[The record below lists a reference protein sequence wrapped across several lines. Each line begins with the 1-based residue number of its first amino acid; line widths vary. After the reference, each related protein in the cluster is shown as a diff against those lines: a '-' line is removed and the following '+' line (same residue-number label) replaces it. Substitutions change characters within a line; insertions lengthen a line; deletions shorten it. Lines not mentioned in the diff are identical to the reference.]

1 MYNFMKPIA
10 IIQFKA
16 DDAPA
21 FFSDYLSA
29 QKIPYEIFCMHMGDQ
44 VPVNI
49 SAFSG
54 LCILGGSMSANDDLS
69 YMPQI
74 YALIADALHHD
85 VPIIGHCL
93 GGQMLAKALGAE
105 VKYLP
110 QPVIGWSEIM
120 PLRHADALRWFGNDT
135 SLRFFH
141 WHYESFSLPAGATH
155 IASTPL
161 CPNQTFSIGKHIGM
175 QFHCEVTHEKID
187 GWLNPVAEIEV
198 IALRNLPSVQ
208 QFDMMRQETEKWMT
222 QSQQIASN
230 IYAEWLRGVG
240 TT

>member
-1 MYNFMKPIA
+1 MNNLTKSIA

-21 FFSDYLSA
+21 FFTDYLSA
-29 QKIPYEIFCMHMGDQ
+29 QNVSYEVFCMHKDDA
-44 VPVNI
+44 VPKSI
-49 SAFSG
+49 DTFSG
-54 LCILGGSMSANDDLS
+54 LCVLGGSMSANDPLP
-69 YMPQI
+69 YMPQV
-74 YALIADALHHD
+74 YALIADALRHD
-85 VPIIGHCL
+85 IPIIGHCL

-105 VKYLP
+105 VKNLP

-120 PLRHADALRWFGNDT
+120 PLRNAEALRWFGHDP

-155 IASTPL
+155 LASTPL
-161 CPNQTFSIGKHIGM
+161 CPNQTFSMGKHIGM

-198 IALRNLPSVQ
+198 RALSTLPTVQ
-208 QFDMMRQETEKWMT
+208 QFDMMRQETEKWMSH
-222 QSQQIASN
+222 SQKVAGH
-230 IYAEWLRGVG
+230 IYTEWLRGVG
-240 TT
+240 TP

>member
-1 MYNFMKPIA
+1 MKPIA

-21 FFSDYLSA
+21 FFTDYLSA
-29 QKIPYEIFCMHMGDQ
+29 HNVSFEIICMHLDDA
-44 VPVNI
+44 VPESI

-54 LCILGGSMSANDDLS
+54 LCVLGGSMSANDDLP
-69 YMPQI
+69 YMPKL
-74 YALIADALHHD
+74 YALITDALRHD
-85 VPIIGHCL
+85 IPIVGHCL

-105 VKYLP
+105 VKNLP

-120 PLRHADALRWFGNDT
+120 SQRNAEALRWFGSDT

-161 CPNQTFSIGKHIGM
+161 CPNQTFSMGKHIGM
-175 QFHCEVTHEKID
+175 QFHCEVTPEKID

-198 IALRNLPSVQ
+198 RALSALPSVQ
-208 QFDMMRQETEKWMT
+208 QFDMMRQETEKWIA
-222 QSQQIASN
+222 QSQKVAGH

-240 TT
+240 NK

>member
-1 MYNFMKPIA
+1 MKPIA

-21 FFSDYLSA
+21 FFLDYLSV
-29 QKIPYEIFCMHMGDQ
+29 QNVPSEIFCVHLGDAA
-44 VPVNI
+44 PENI

-54 LCILGGSMSANDDLS
+54 LCILGGSMSANDHLP
-69 YMPQI
+69 YMPAVYRLI
-74 YALIADALHHD
+74 KAALEKNI
-85 VPIIGHCL
+85 PIIGHCL

-105 VKYLP
+105 VKNLP

-120 PLRHADALRWFGNDT
+120 PQRNAEALRWFGWAE
-135 SLRFFH
+135 SFRFFH
-141 WHYESFSLPAGATH
+141 WHYESFSLPVGATH

-175 QFHCEVTHEKID
+175 QFHCEVTDEKID
-187 GWLNPVAEIEV
+187 GWLSPVAELEV
-198 IALRNLPSVQ
+198 KALSNLPSVQ
-208 QFDMMRQETEKWMT
+208 QFDMMRQETEKWMA

-230 IYAEWLRGVG
+230 IYAEWLRGVRN
-240 TT
+240 T

>member
-1 MYNFMKPIA
+1 MNPIA

-21 FFSDYLSA
+21 FFSDYMSA
-29 QKIPYEIFCMHMGDQ
+29 QNVRCEIFCMHLGDP
-44 VPVNI
+44 VPKTI

-54 LCILGGSMSANDDLS
+54 LCVLGGSMSANDDLP
-69 YMPQI
+69 YMPHI
-74 YALIADALHHD
+74 YALMADALRHD
-85 VPIIGHCL
+85 IPIIGHCL

-105 VKYLP
+105 IKSLP

-120 PLRHADALRWFGNDT
+120 PQRNAEALRWFGNAA
-135 SLRFFH
+135 SFRFFH

-175 QFHCEVTHEKID
+175 QFHCEVTDEKID
-187 GWLNPVAEIEV
+187 GWLSPVAEIEV
-198 IALRNLPSVQ
+198 KALSTLPSVQ
-208 QFDMMRQETEKWMT
+208 QFDMMRQETEKWMP
-222 QSQQIASN
+222 QSQKIARN
-230 IYAEWLRGVG
+230 IYAEWLRGVNNQRE
-240 TT
+240 